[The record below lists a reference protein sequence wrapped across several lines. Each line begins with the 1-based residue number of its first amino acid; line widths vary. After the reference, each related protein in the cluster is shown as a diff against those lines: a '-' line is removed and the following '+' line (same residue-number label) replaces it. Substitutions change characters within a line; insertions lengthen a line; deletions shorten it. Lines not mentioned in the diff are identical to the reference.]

1 MPKANG
7 PTPIASDEDYQI
19 MLKTLEAMRAFWIQQ
34 VRESGIDEVK
44 FSRLGLVAITQWA
57 SIVAVDL
64 GMSHEQFSAVCQANY
79 KTSYA
84 KAPRFI

>member
-19 MLKTLEAMRAFWIQQ
+19 MLKTLEAMQAFWIQQ
-34 VRESGIDEVK
+34 VKESGIDEVK
-44 FSRLGLVAITQWA
+44 FSRLGLVAVTQWA
-57 SIVAVDL
+57 SIVAVDI
-64 GMSHEQFSAVCQANY
+64 GMSLEQFGAVCQANY

-84 KAPRFI
+84 KAPRFT